1 MTQLVPPPTNQLPD
15 SPPLKSEGR
24 RIPKPLLVIPIGLAI
39 AAIGYGTWRLMP
51 QPEPTTLHLS
61 GRIEGYETDIGAKT
75 GGRVNFIAVREGD
88 EVKKGQVLVRIND
101 EEIQAQLRGAT
112 ANITSAQQQAQ
123 QAQAQID
130 GIDSKI
136 REAELNLKQSKGD
149 ATGRISQAQSTVSAA
164 NAQLAEAIAQVKQ
177 AEAQVRQAQSS
188 QRFAATD
195 RDRYAQLVSQGAV
208 NRQQFDQS
216 QTAFETAQA
225 SVETAQATLL
235 ARQAGVNA
243 ARDQVR
249 AAQGG
254 FTQVQTTGIN
264 PDIRDAQLSG
274 FYQQRQ
280 QAVAQLKQVQAQIKT
295 AQEKQKEIQAQ
306 LNYLSVTSPI
316 AGVVTARPIEPGAV
330 VAPGKTMLTVMDL
343 TSVYLRGYVPEGE
356 IGKVRVGQPAKIFL
370 DSNPNQGLTA
380 KVAAIDSKASFT
392 PENIY
397 FRNDRVKQVFGVK
410 LTIDDTNGFA
420 KPGMPAD
427 GEISLETK

>member
-1 MTQLVPPPTNQLPD
+1 MTQLVPPPINQLPD
-15 SPPLKSEGR
+15 SPQLKPEGR

-39 AAIGYGTWRLMP
+39 AAIGYGVWRLMP
-51 QPEPTTLHLS
+51 HPEPTTLHLS

-123 QAQAQID
+123 QAQSQID

-208 NRQQFDQS
+208 NRQQFDQA

-235 ARQAGVNA
+235 ARRASVDA
-243 ARDQVR
+243 ARDQLS
-249 AAQGG
+249 AAKGG

-264 PDIRDAQLSG
+264 PDIRGAQLSG

-280 QAVAQLKQVQAQIKT
+280 QAVAQLKQAQAQIKT

-306 LNYLSVTSPI
+306 LNYLNVTSPI

-370 DSNPNQGLTA
+370 DSNPSQGLTA
-380 KVAAIDSKASFT
+380 KVSAIDPKASFT

-397 FRNDRVKQVFGVK
+397 FRNDRVNQVFGVK
-410 LTIDDTNGFA
+410 LTINDTKGFA

-427 GEISLETK
+427 GEITLETK

>member
-1 MTQLVPPPTNQLPD
+1 MTQLIPKPTEHLPD
-15 SPPLKSEGR
+15 SSPSNAKKR
-24 RIPKPLLVIPIGLAI
+24 QIPKPLLVIPIGLAI
-39 AAIGYGTWRLMP
+39 AGIGYGIWQLMP
-51 QPEPTTLHLS
+51 HPAPTTLHLS
-61 GRIEGYETDIGAKT
+61 GRLEGYETDIGAKT

-112 ANITSAQQQAQ
+112 ASVTAAQQQAQ

-130 GIDSKI
+130 EIDSKI
-136 REAELNLKQSKGD
+136 REAELNLTQSKGD

-177 AEAQVRQAQSS
+177 AEAQVRQSQSS

-208 NRQQFDQS
+208 NRQQFDQA

-243 ARDQVR
+243 ARDQLR

-254 FTQVQTTGIN
+254 FTQVQTTGLN
-264 PDIRDAQLSG
+264 PGIRDAQLSG

-280 QAVAQLKQVQAQIKT
+280 QAVAQLKQAQAQIKT

-306 LNYLSVTSPI
+306 LDYLNVTSPI
-316 AGVVTARPIEPGAV
+316 SGIVTARPIEPGAV
-330 VAPGKTMLTVMDL
+330 VASGKTMLTVMDL
-343 TSVYLRGYVPEGE
+343 NSVYLRGYVPEGD
-356 IGKVRVGQPAKIFL
+356 IGNVRVGQPAKIFL

-380 KVAAIDSKASFT
+380 KVSAIDPQASFT

-410 LTIDDTNGFA
+410 LTIDDPKGFA

-427 GEISLETK
+427 GEISLESQ